1 MTSENRSAITAL
13 DGAIAVGGAVTVA
26 RLLEEPLLWQEARP
40 VAEAVRRD
48 VEAGLLSPGQTVE
61 ALLRQDV
68 RCPSREKGAPC
79 LLAGEKTCAS
89 LGIAGGAGSVLG
101 GKRLGPPPC
110 QAACPA
116 GVDLA
121 GILQLLREGSL
132 LEAQR
137 TLMKYLPMA
146 HTLCRACGRC
156 AGACVKGE
164 PVGLD
169 KLLDWLGDTIDS
181 HPEIFFIPPSGDSR
195 KWVAL
200 PAPTLAA
207 LSAAYYLRRMGN
219 HVVVFGDGPAEEA
232 LAPFGERALPLA
244 GRLSRYKE
252 NLAAMGVLFSPEG
265 LPAWTGEP
273 FHQVLDLESAP
284 GKGWDQLVPAVAWGV
299 EEARKLN
306 LSYGLKSFLEPGGDF
321 CTFQRE
327 GLSRP
332 PVGEVREEAQALTE
346 AGRCLNCAC
355 YGASGGC
362 AGAALLML
370 ETVIRTDRRTL
381 RAQDYFAQLQPWRQF
396 QPGEGLAALEIP
408 MCGDFRAGCLS
419 RGELSLCYAFLV
431 EDGQM
436 AVLRLVAGG
445 AAPVPVRLSAGER
458 ALQGRPLAGL
468 DPGQAARL
476 VLEAIRP
483 SFCLPEGGEEK
494 LRALESL
501 LEVCIKAVQSP

>member
-1 MTSENRSAITAL
+1 MWIENQNAITAL
-13 DGAIAVGGAVTVA
+13 DGAVAVGGAVTVA
-26 RLLEEPLLWQEARP
+26 QLLEDPLLWQEARP

-48 VEAGLLSPGQTVE
+48 VEAGLLSPDQRAE

-68 RCPSREKGAPC
+68 RCPSREQGAPC
-79 LLAGEKTCAS
+79 LLAGERACPS
-89 LGIAGGAGSVLG
+89 LENPRPTGSVMG
-101 GKRLGPPPC
+101 GKRLE

-146 HTLCRACGRC
+146 RTVCRACGRC
-156 AGACVKGE
+156 AGACVKSQ
-164 PVGLD
+164 PVGLAN
-169 KLLDWLGDTIDS
+169 LMDWLGDTFDS

-200 PAPTLAA
+200 PSPTLAA

-219 HVVVFGDGPAEEA
+219 HVVVLNDGPAEA
-232 LAPFGERALPLA
+232 SLAPFGERALPLA
-244 GRLSRYKE
+244 HRLARYKE
-252 NLAAMGVLFSPEG
+252 NLASMGVLFFPGS
-265 LPAWTGEP
+265 LTAWTGEP

-284 GKGWDQLVPAVAWGV
+284 ANGWDQLVPAIAWGV

-332 PVGEVREEAQALTE
+332 PVGEIRDEAQALAE

-362 AGAALLML
+362 ASAALLML

-396 QPGEGLAALEIP
+396 QPGEALEALEIP

-419 RGELSLCYAFLV
+419 QGELCLCYAFLV
-431 EDGQM
+431 EEGQ
-436 AVLRLVAGG
+436 AAILRLVVGG

-458 ALQGRPLAGL
+458 ALQGRFLAEL
-468 DPGQAARL
+468 EPRQAARQ
-476 VLEAIRP
+476 VMEAIEP
-483 SFCLPEGGEEK
+483 SLCLPQGGEKK
-494 LRALESL
+494 LQALEGL
-501 LEVCIKAVQSP
+501 LEQCITAVQSM